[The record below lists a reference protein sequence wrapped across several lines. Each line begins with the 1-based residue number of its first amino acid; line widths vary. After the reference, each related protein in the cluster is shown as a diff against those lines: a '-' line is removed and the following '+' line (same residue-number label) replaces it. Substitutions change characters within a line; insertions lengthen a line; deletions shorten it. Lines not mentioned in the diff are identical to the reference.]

1 MSYIANQRLGA
12 GAAVF
17 ASLLLVPVALG
28 QSTLVTAA
36 PACGGEVTR
45 AGGARWTEWA
55 LRLSLATAFL
65 PAVGD
70 RLGAWGPHGSPHA
83 SWGDWHHFRI
93 YADRL
98 NWYMPA
104 AVQPTAAVL
113 ATAGE
118 AIFAI
123 ALITG
128 FRLCEAAIG
137 SGVLLTN
144 FGISMALTL
153 GMKSPLDYSVFTAA
167 TARSRS
173 P

>member
-1 MSYIANQRLGA
+1 M
-12 GAAVF
+12 
-17 ASLLLVPVALG
+17 
-28 QSTLVTAA
+28 
-36 PACGGEVTR
+36 TR
-45 AGGARWTEWA
+45 AGAARWTEWA

-65 PAVGD
+65 SAVGD

-104 AVQPTAAVL
+104 AVQPAAAVL

-118 AIFAI
+118 VIFAI

-128 FRLCEAAIG
+128 FRLREAAIG
-137 SGVLLTN
+137 SGALLTI
-144 FGISMALTL
+144 FGISMALAL
-153 GMKSPLDYSVFTAA
+153 GIKAPLDYSVFTAA
-167 TARSRS
+167 TASFSLAVMAADHRREIREGGHHDSTGER
-173 P
+173 

>member
-1 MSYIANQRLGA
+1 
-12 GAAVF
+12 
-17 ASLLLVPVALG
+17 
-28 QSTLVTAA
+28 
-36 PACGGEVTR
+36 VTR
-45 AGGARWTEWA
+45 AGAARWIEWA

-65 PAVGD
+65 SGVGD

-104 AVQPTAAVL
+104 AVQPAAAVL

-118 AIFAI
+118 VIFAI

-128 FRLCEAAIG
+128 FRLREAAIG
-137 SGVLLTN
+137 SGVLLT
-144 FGISMALTL
+144 MALAL
-153 GMKSPLDYSVFTAA
+153 GIKAPLDYSVFSAA
-167 TARSRS
+167 AAAFSLAVMAADHKR
-173 P
+173 PY

>member
-1 MSYIANQRLGA
+1 M
-12 GAAVF
+12 
-17 ASLLLVPVALG
+17 
-28 QSTLVTAA
+28 
-36 PACGGEVTR
+36 TR
-45 AGGARWTEWA
+45 SGGARWTEWA

-65 PAVGD
+65 SAVGD

-128 FRLCEAAIG
+128 FRLRGGNWVRGASYDFRDFDGADPRNEGAARLFRVYCCDG
-137 SGVLLTN
+137 SVLARRNGRRSQARNPRGRKPLPYRTRDTRLTFAGVRWRRA
-144 FGISMALTL
+144 S
-153 GMKSPLDYSVFTAA
+153 YS
-167 TARSRS
+167 
-173 P
+173 

>member
-1 MSYIANQRLGA
+1 M
-12 GAAVF
+12 
-17 ASLLLVPVALG
+17 
-28 QSTLVTAA
+28 
-36 PACGGEVTR
+36 TR
-45 AGGARWTEWA
+45 AGAARWTEWA

-65 PAVGD
+65 SGVGD

-104 AVQPTAAVL
+104 AVQPAAAVL

-118 AIFAI
+118 VIFAI

-128 FRLCEAAIG
+128 FRLREAAIG
-137 SGVLLTN
+137 SGVLLTI

-153 GMKSPLDYSVFTAA
+153 GMKAPLDYSVFTAA
-167 TARSRS
+167 TAAFSLALMAADHKREIREGGNHDSTVE